1 MPTQHTKSQDELA
14 TANPLVSKH
23 PDNKLEQ
30 FNEEEEEEIETA
42 AVVVPPDSGWAW
54 VVMVASFLCCTVIDG
69 IVFCSA
75 SIQKPLMDEFHV
87 TKFYAT
93 FVSSLLSGC
102 YLMAGPFVSA
112 LANRFGFR
120 PVTITGAIFAAACF
134 GLSYFATSV
143 EFLFLIYGILGGIGF
158 CMVYIPA
165 VVIIGFYFEKWR
177 ALATGVAL
185 CGSGVGTFVFAPL
198 TNILLEKTGWR
209 MTLAIQGLMILS
221 CAIFGLA
228 FRPIQPI
235 TLGVTEDGT
244 VVDEE
249 KKLNGHGNTVAP
261 TPQLHQAAFTKPLP
275 EGRFAYSMP
284 NSAHN
289 TYMGAS
295 QRHHYPTAAEIFK
308 GMNLERRPSGQAS
321 KGTEL
326 KQLRKSQPTT
336 PNGDPQQLTFNL
348 HKELTT
354 VGENEEEAE
363 NDNLLETEA
372 KPVTIQARRHTVS
385 GRRPQDLAK
394 RAQGVAAAHDSAHH
408 GQSSR
413 PMYRDDIFFT
423 GSLTR
428 IPQYQSQTSLAY
440 HMSVTR
446 LPTKQDMLEDR
457 QKGCRICPEAVR
469 RTLSTM
475 LDTSLLKSPAFM
487 CLAFSGFLT
496 MMGFF
501 VPFSFLQDRA
511 VQAGMS
517 AESAVS
523 IISGIGMINTFA
535 RIVCG
540 SMSSF
545 PSVKPLWLNN
555 VALTAGGLAT
565 IFSGVVIN
573 SATQWGFAVLFGIC
587 IACFSALR
595 SLIAVEL
602 IGLEKLTNAFGFLM
616 LFQGLAATIGSPIAG
631 KCLSIALELGLG
643 LLTICLYAIAGAL
656 YAATNSYNVAFYFAG
671 GLILLSA
678 FLCYPLTCISN
689 WEQRRNAKNEALP
702 TA

>member
-1 MPTQHTKSQDELA
+1 MATQHTKSQDELA
-14 TANPLVSKH
+14 SNNLVVSKQ
-23 PDNKLEQ
+23 PDNIK
-30 FNEEEEEEIETA
+30 EEDEDGEIEEA

-75 SIQKPLMDEFHV
+75 LIQEQLMAEFGV
-87 TKFYAT
+87 SKAYVSL
-93 FVSSLLSGC
+93 VSSLLSGC

-112 LANRFGFR
+112 LANRYGFR
-120 PVTITGAIFAAACF
+120 PVTITGAIFAAICF
-134 GLSYFATSV
+134 GLSYYATSV
-143 EFLFLIYGILGGIGF
+143 EYLFVIYGILGGIGF

-177 ALATGVAL
+177 ALATGVAM

-198 TNILLEKTGWR
+198 TRELLKHGWR
-209 MTLAIQGLMILS
+209 TTLAIQGVIVLS
-221 CAIFGLA
+221 CAIFGLT

-235 TLGVTEDGT
+235 TLSVTNEEQG
-244 VVDEE
+244 DEQE
-249 KKLNGHGNTVAP
+249 KSKLNGHGNTVAP

-295 QRHHYPTAAEIFK
+295 QRNHYPTAQEIFK
-308 GMNLERRPSGQAS
+308 GMNLERRPSGTAQGS

-385 GRRPQDLAK
+385 GRRPQDIGK
-394 RAQGVAAAHDSAHH
+394 RSAAAAHEAHH
-408 GQSSR
+408 GAQAHSSSR
-413 PMYRDDIFFT
+413 PMYRDDIFFS

-501 VPFSFLQDRA
+501 VPFSFLVSRA
-511 VQAGMS
+511 TEHQEMTEGQALG
-517 AESAVS
+517 VL
-523 IISGIGMINTFA
+523 SGIGVVNTIA

-540 SMSSF
+540 SLSSF

-555 VALTAGGLAT
+555 FALTAGGIAT
-565 IFSGVVIN
+565 IFSGVVI
-573 SATQWGFAVLFGIC
+573 SGATQWTFAVFFGIC

-602 IGLEKLTNAFGFLM
+602 IGLEKLTNAYGFLM
-616 LFQGLAATIGSPIAG
+616 LFQGLAATVGSPIAG
-631 KCLSIALELGLG
+631 V
-643 LLTICLYAIAGAL
+643 LYDSTG
-656 YAATNSYNVAFYFAG
+656 SYNAAFYFAG

-678 FLCYPLTCISN
+678 FLCYPLPWISK
-689 WEQRRNAKNEALP
+689 WEQRRNEKLTPLP
-702 TA
+702 AA

>member
-1 MPTQHTKSQDELA
+1 MPTQHTRSQDELA
-14 TANPLVSKH
+14 VANALVSKH
-23 PDNKLEQ
+23 PDNKPEIDKDDEEL
-30 FNEEEEEEIETA
+30 EEEDIETA

-69 IVFCSA
+69 IVFCSGL
-75 SIQKPLMDEFHV
+75 IQDELVKEFKV
-87 TKFYAT
+87 TKFYVT
-93 FVSSLLSGC
+93 FVTSLLSGC

-120 PVTITGAIFAAACF
+120 AVTIAGAIFAAGCF

-143 EFLFLIYGILGGIGF
+143 EFLFVIYGVLGGIGF

-185 CGSGVGTFVFAPL
+185 CGSGVGTFVFAPV
-198 TNILLEKTGWR
+198 TNMLLENTGWR

-221 CAIFGLA
+221 CAFFGLA

-235 TLGVTEDGT
+235 TLGVTDDGS
-244 VVDEE
+244 DE
-249 KKLNGHGNTVAP
+249 KVKLNGHGNTVAP

-295 QRHHYPTAAEIFK
+295 QRNHYPTAAEIFK

-363 NDNLLETEA
+363 NDNLLETEV
-372 KPVTIQARRHTVS
+372 KPISIQARRHTVS

-394 RAQGVAAAHDSAHH
+394 RAAAAAQDGSHH
-408 GQSSR
+408 PSHSSTR
-413 PMYRDDIFFT
+413 PMYRDDAFFT

-487 CLAFSGFLT
+487 CLAVSGFLT

-501 VPFSFLQDRA
+501 VPFSFLTNRA
-511 VQAGMS
+511 MAAGMS
-517 AESAVS
+517 KESS
-523 IISGIGMINTFA
+523 LSLISGIGMINTFA

-540 SMSSF
+540 SLSSF

-573 SATQWGFAVLFGIC
+573 STTQWTFVVLFGIC

-616 LFQGLAATIGSPIAG
+616 LFQGLAATIGTP
-631 KCLSIALELGLG
+631 
-643 LLTICLYAIAGAL
+643 IAGAL
-656 YAATNSYNVAFYFAG
+656 YSMTDSYNVAFYFAG

-678 FLCYPLTCISN
+678 FLCYPLTYVSN
-689 WEQRRNAKNEALP
+689 WESRRNAKNGELS

>member
-1 MPTQHTKSQDELA
+1 MPTQHTRSQDELA
-14 TANPLVSKH
+14 AANALVSKH
-23 PDNKLEQ
+23 PANKPEADAG
-30 FNEEEEEEIETA
+30 EEEEEEDIDTA

-75 SIQKPLMDEFHV
+75 IIQNDLINEFHV
-87 TKFYAT
+87 SKFYVT

-120 PVTITGAIFAAACF
+120 PVTIAGAIFASICF
-134 GLSYFATSV
+134 GLSYYATSV
-143 EFLFLIYGILGGIGF
+143 EFLFIVYGVLGGIGF

-165 VVIIGFYFEKWR
+165 VVIIGFYFEKYR

-198 TNILLEKTGWR
+198 TEVLLQKTGWR

-221 CAIFGLA
+221 CAVFGLA

-235 TLGVTEDGT
+235 TLGVTKDGT
-244 VVDEE
+244 VIDDEE
-249 KKLNGHGNTVAP
+249 KTKLNGHGNTVAP

-372 KPVTIQARRHTVS
+372 KPASIQARRHTVS

-394 RAQGVAAAHDSAHH
+394 RGAGGAHEQAHH
-408 GQSSR
+408 PGQSQSSSR

-501 VPFSFLQDRA
+501 VPFSFLTDRA
-511 VQAGMS
+511 VAGGMDKD
-517 AESAVS
+517 SAVS
-523 IISGIGMINTFA
+523 IISGIGMINTIA

-573 SATQWGFAVLFGIC
+573 ATTQWSFAVLFGIC

-602 IGLEKLTNAFGFLM
+602 IGLDKLTNAFGFLM

-631 KCLSIALELGLG
+631 KSTGNESESKWIAHLTSTLSLQAPCMRPPIAIMWPFTLPAASS
-643 LLTICLYAIAGAL
+643 CCPPSCAI
-656 YAATNSYNVAFYFAG
+656 
-671 GLILLSA
+671 
-678 FLCYPLTCISN
+678 
-689 WEQRRNAKNEALP
+689 R
-702 TA
+702 

>member
-1 MPTQHTKSQDELA
+1 MPTQQTKSQDELA
-14 TANPLVSKH
+14 AGNALIIKYP
-23 PDNKLEQ
+23 EQ
-30 FNEEEEEEIETA
+30 KPELKEADEEEEEDEIIDTA

-69 IVFCSA
+69 IVFCSPM
-75 SIQKPLMDEFHV
+75 IQKQLMLEFKV
-87 TKFYAT
+87 EKTYVAL
-93 FVSSLLSGC
+93 VSSLLSGC

-120 PVTITGAIFAAACF
+120 PVTIFGAIFSAICF

-143 EFLFLIYGILGGIGF
+143 EYLLIIYGIFGGIGF

-177 ALATGVAL
+177 ALATGIAL
-185 CGSGVGTFVFAPL
+185 CGSGVGTFVFYPVTNMLL
-198 TNILLEKTGWR
+198 TALGWR
-209 MTLAIQGLMILS
+209 WTLAIQGLIILC

-235 TLGVTEDGT
+235 TLGVTEDGN

-249 KKLNGHGNTVAP
+249 KIKLNGHGNTVAP

-295 QRHHYPTAAEIFK
+295 QRNHYPTAAEIFK

-363 NDNLLETEA
+363 NDNLLETEP
-372 KPVTIQARRHTVS
+372 KPITIQARRHTVS

-394 RAQGVAAAHDSAHH
+394 RGHGHGAAHADGAHH
-408 GQSSR
+408 GHGHSQASSSR

-457 QKGCRICPEAVR
+457 QKGCRICPEAVT

-487 CLAFSGFLT
+487 CLSVSGFLT

-501 VPFSFLQDRA
+501 VPFVFLQDRA
-511 VQAGMS
+511 VKAGMEE
-517 AESAVS
+517 ESIVAVL
-523 IISGIGMINTFA
+523 SGIGVVNTIA

-540 SMSSF
+540 SLSSF
-545 PSVKPLWLNN
+545 PALKPLWLNN
-555 VALTAGGLAT
+555 VALTVGGLAT
-565 IFSGVVIN
+565 IFSGVVID
-573 SATQWGFAVLFGIC
+573 ATTQWAFAVLFGIC
-587 IACFSALR
+587 IASFSALR

-616 LFQGLAATIGSPIAG
+616 LFQGVAATIGSPIAG
-631 KCLSIALELGLG
+631 KCD
-643 LLTICLYAIAGAL
+643 
-656 YAATNSYNVAFYFAG
+656 
-671 GLILLSA
+671 
-678 FLCYPLTCISN
+678 
-689 WEQRRNAKNEALP
+689 WAKVK
-702 TA
+702 

>member
-1 MPTQHTKSQDELA
+1 MATQQTKSQDELA
-14 TANPLVSKH
+14 SKGLVSKQ
-23 PDNKLEQ
+23 PENIKEE
-30 FNEEEEEEIETA
+30 NESEEEIEEA

-54 VVMVASFLCCTVIDG
+54 VVMIASFLCCTVIDG
-69 IVFCSA
+69 IVFCSGL
-75 SIQKPLMDEFHV
+75 IQEDLMKEFGV
-87 TKFYAT
+87 SKAYVA

-112 LANRFGFR
+112 MANRFGFR
-120 PVTITGAIFAAACF
+120 PVTITGAIFAAICF
-134 GLSYFATSV
+134 GLSCLATSV
-143 EFLFLIYGILGGIGF
+143 EYLFLIYGVLGGIGF

-177 ALATGVAL
+177 ALATGVAM

-198 TNILLEKTGWR
+198 TKILLKSGWR
-209 MTLAIQGLMILS
+209 YTLGIQGIIVLS
-221 CAIFGLA
+221 CALFGLA

-235 TLGVTEDGT
+235 TLSVTNEEG
-244 VVDEE
+244 DEQE
-249 KKLNGHGNTVAP
+249 KKKLNGHGNTVAP

-295 QRHHYPTAAEIFK
+295 QRNHYPTAQEIFK
-308 GMNLERRPSGQAS
+308 GMNLERRPSGTAQGS

-385 GRRPQDLAK
+385 GRRPQDIGK
-394 RAQGVAAAHDSAHH
+394 RSAAAAHEAHH
-408 GQSSR
+408 GQSHSSSR
-413 PMYRDDIFFT
+413 PMYRDDIFFS

-475 LDTSLLKSPAFM
+475 LDTTLLKSPAFM

-501 VPFSFLQDRA
+501 VPFTFLVDRA
-511 VQAGMS
+511 KAAGMDEQ
-517 AESAVS
+517 AAYGVL
-523 IISGIGMINTFA
+523 SGIGVVNTFA

-540 SMSSF
+540 SISSF
-545 PSVKPLWLNN
+545 PAVKPLWLNN
-555 VALTAGGLAT
+555 IALTAGGIAT
-565 IFSGVVIN
+565 LCSGIVIDT
-573 SATQWGFAVLFGIC
+573 ATQWTFALFFGIC

-602 IGLEKLTNAFGFLM
+602 IGLEKLTNAYGFLM
-616 LFQGLAATIGSPIAG
+616 LFQGLAATFGSPIAG
-631 KCLSIALELGLG
+631 GLYEM
-643 LLTICLYAIAGAL
+643 TRSHNA
-656 YAATNSYNVAFYFAG
+656 AFYFAG
-671 GLILLSA
+671 ALILLSA
-678 FLCYPLTCISN
+678 FLCYPLTWVSR
-689 WEQRRNAKNEALP
+689 WEQRRNEKLTPLP
-702 TA
+702 AA

>member
-1 MPTQHTKSQDELA
+1 MPTPHTRSQDELSTVNA
-14 TANPLVSKH
+14 LVSKN
-23 PDNKLEQ
+23 PDTDKD
-30 FNEEEEEEIETA
+30 NEEEEEEIDTA

-75 SIQKPLMDEFHV
+75 IIQEELMKEFHV
-87 TKFYAT
+87 SKFYVT

-120 PVTITGAIFAAACF
+120 PVTIAGAIFGAICF

-143 EFLFLIYGILGGIGF
+143 EFLFVVYGILGGIGF

-198 TNILLEKTGWR
+198 TDLLLEKTGWR
-209 MTLAIQGLMILS
+209 MTLAIQGVMILS

-249 KKLNGHGNTVAP
+249 KTKLNGHGSTVAP

-308 GMNLERRPSGQAS
+308 GMNLERRPSGQGS

-372 KPVTIQARRHTVS
+372 KPVSIQARRHTVS

-394 RAQGVAAAHDSAHH
+394 RAAGGHHDQNGHHH
-408 GQSSR
+408 GQSQSSSR

-501 VPFSFLQDRA
+501 VPFSFLTDRA
-511 VQAGMS
+511 VDAGM
-517 AESAVS
+517 AKESAVS
-523 IISGIGMINTFA
+523 VISGIGMINTFA

-573 SATQWGFAVLFGIC
+573 ATTQWAFAVLFGIC

-631 KCLSIALELGLG
+631 
-643 LLTICLYAIAGAL
+643 AL
-656 YAATNSYNVAFYFAG
+656 YAATESYNVAFYFAG

-678 FLCYPLTCISN
+678 FLCYPLSWISS
-689 WEQRRNAKNEALP
+689 WEQKRNAKNESLSPA
-702 TA
+702 A

>member
-1 MPTQHTKSQDELA
+1 MATQHTKSQDELA
-14 TANPLVSKH
+14 SNNLVVSKQ
-23 PDNKLEQ
+23 PDNIKEE
-30 FNEEEEEEIETA
+30 NENDEEEIEEA

-69 IVFCSA
+69 IVFCSGL
-75 SIQKPLMDEFHV
+75 IQEQLMAEFGV
-87 TKFYAT
+87 SKAYVSL
-93 FVSSLLSGC
+93 VSSLLSGC

-112 LANRFGFR
+112 LANRYGFR
-120 PVTITGAIFAAACF
+120 PVTITGAIFAAICF
-134 GLSYFATSV
+134 GLSYYATSV
-143 EFLFLIYGILGGIGF
+143 EYLFVIYGILGGIGF

-177 ALATGVAL
+177 ALATGVAM

-198 TNILLEKTGWR
+198 TRQLLQYGWR
-209 MTLAIQGLMILS
+209 TTLATQGVIVLS
-221 CAIFGLA
+221 CAIFGLT

-235 TLGVTEDGT
+235 TLSVTNEEQG
-244 VVDEE
+244 DEQE
-249 KKLNGHGNTVAP
+249 KSKLNGHGNTVAP

-295 QRHHYPTAAEIFK
+295 QRNHYPTAQEIFK
-308 GMNLERRPSGQAS
+308 GMNLERRPSGTAQGS

-348 HKELTT
+348 NKELTT

-385 GRRPQDLAK
+385 GRRPQDIGK
-394 RAQGVAAAHDSAHH
+394 RSAAAAHEAHH
-408 GQSSR
+408 GQAHSSSR
-413 PMYRDDIFFT
+413 PMYRDDIFFS

-475 LDTSLLKSPAFM
+475 LDTSLLKSPSFM

-501 VPFSFLQDRA
+501 VPFSFLVDRA
-511 VQAGMS
+511 KEHGEMTEGAALGVL
-517 AESAVS
+517 
-523 IISGIGMINTFA
+523 SGIGVVNTIA

-540 SMSSF
+540 SLSSF

-555 VALTAGGLAT
+555 FALTAGGIAT
-565 IFSGVVIN
+565 IFSGVVI
-573 SATQWGFAVLFGIC
+573 SAATQWTFAIFFGIC

-602 IGLEKLTNAFGFLM
+602 IGLEKLTNAYGFLM
-616 LFQGLAATIGSPIAG
+616 LFQGLAATVGSPIAG
-631 KCLSIALELGLG
+631 V
-643 LLTICLYAIAGAL
+643 LYDMTG
-656 YAATNSYNVAFYFAG
+656 SYNAAFYFAG
-671 GLILLSA
+671 SLILLSA
-678 FLCYPLTCISN
+678 FLCYPLTWVSK
-689 WEQRRNAKNEALP
+689 WEQQRNEKLTPLP
-702 TA
+702 AA

>member
-1 MPTQHTKSQDELA
+1 MPTPHTRSQDELSTVNA
-14 TANPLVSKH
+14 LVSKN
-23 PDNKLEQ
+23 PDTDKN
-30 FNEEEEEEIETA
+30 NEEEEEEIDTA

-75 SIQKPLMDEFHV
+75 IIQEELMKEFHV
-87 TKFYAT
+87 SKFYVT

-120 PVTITGAIFAAACF
+120 PVTIAGAIFGAICF

-143 EFLFLIYGILGGIGF
+143 EFLFVVYGILGGIGF

-198 TNILLEKTGWR
+198 TDLLLEKTGWR
-209 MTLAIQGLMILS
+209 MTLAIQGVMILS

-249 KKLNGHGNTVAP
+249 KTKLNGHGSTVAP

-308 GMNLERRPSGQAS
+308 GMNLERRPSGQGS

-372 KPVTIQARRHTVS
+372 KPVSIQARRHTVS

-394 RAQGVAAAHDSAHH
+394 RAAGGHHDQNGHHH
-408 GQSSR
+408 GQSQSSSR

-501 VPFSFLQDRA
+501 VPFSFLTDRA
-511 VQAGMS
+511 VDAGM
-517 AESAVS
+517 AKESAVS
-523 IISGIGMINTFA
+523 VISGIGMINTFA

-573 SATQWGFAVLFGIC
+573 ATTQWAFAVLFGIC

-631 KCLSIALELGLG
+631 KRGGVCMELD
-643 LLTICLYAIAGAL
+643 
-656 YAATNSYNVAFYFAG
+656 
-671 GLILLSA
+671 LI
-678 FLCYPLTCISN
+678 
-689 WEQRRNAKNEALP
+689 
-702 TA
+702 

>member
-1 MPTQHTKSQDELA
+1 MATQQTKSQDELA
-14 TANPLVSKH
+14 SKGLVSKQ
-23 PDNKLEQ
+23 PENIKEE
-30 FNEEEEEEIETA
+30 NESEEEIEEA

-54 VVMVASFLCCTVIDG
+54 VVMIASFLCCTVIDG
-69 IVFCSA
+69 IVFCSGL
-75 SIQKPLMDEFHV
+75 IQEDLIKEFGV
-87 TKFYAT
+87 SKAYVA

-112 LANRFGFR
+112 MANRFGFR
-120 PVTITGAIFAAACF
+120 PVTITGAIFAAICF
-134 GLSYFATSV
+134 GLSCLATSV
-143 EFLFLIYGILGGIGF
+143 EYLFLIYGVLGGIGF

-177 ALATGVAL
+177 ALATGVAM

-198 TNILLEKTGWR
+198 TKVLLKSGWR
-209 MTLAIQGLMILS
+209 YTLGIQGIIVLS
-221 CAIFGLA
+221 CALFGLA

-235 TLGVTEDGT
+235 TLSVTNEEG
-244 VVDEE
+244 DEQE
-249 KKLNGHGNTVAP
+249 KKKLNGHGNTVAP

-295 QRHHYPTAAEIFK
+295 QRNHYPTAQEIFK
-308 GMNLERRPSGQAS
+308 GMNLERRPSGTAQGS

-385 GRRPQDLAK
+385 GRRPQDIGK
-394 RAQGVAAAHDSAHH
+394 RSAAAAHEAHH
-408 GQSSR
+408 GQSHSSSR
-413 PMYRDDIFFT
+413 PMYRDDIFFS

-475 LDTSLLKSPAFM
+475 LDTTLLKSPAFM

-501 VPFSFLQDRA
+501 VPFTFLVDRA
-511 VQAGMS
+511 KAAGMDEQ
-517 AESAVS
+517 AAYGVL
-523 IISGIGMINTFA
+523 SGIGVVNTFA

-540 SMSSF
+540 SLSSF
-545 PSVKPLWLNN
+545 PAVKPLWLNN
-555 VALTAGGLAT
+555 VALTAGGIAT
-565 IFSGVVIN
+565 LCSGIVIDT
-573 SATQWGFAVLFGIC
+573 ATQWTFALFFGIC

-602 IGLEKLTNAFGFLM
+602 IGLEKLTNAYGFLM
-616 LFQGLAATIGSPIAG
+616 LFQGLAATFGSPIAG
-631 KCLSIALELGLG
+631 GLYEM
-643 LLTICLYAIAGAL
+643 TRSHNA
-656 YAATNSYNVAFYFAG
+656 AFYFAG
-671 GLILLSA
+671 ALILLSA
-678 FLCYPLTCISN
+678 FLCYPLTWVSR
-689 WEQRRNAKNEALP
+689 WEQRRNEKLTPLP
-702 TA
+702 AA

>member
-1 MPTQHTKSQDELA
+1 MATQQTRSNDELTFNA
-14 TANPLVSKH
+14 LVSKNPNH
-23 PDNKLEQ
+23 TKEV
-30 FNEEEEEEIETA
+30 EEEEDEEEIDDATA

-69 IVFCSA
+69 IVFCSPL
-75 SIQKPLMDEFHV
+75 IQNQLQKEYGV
-87 TKFYAT
+87 SKGYVA
-93 FVSSLLSGC
+93 FVSSLLSGF

-120 PVTITGAIFAAACF
+120 PVTISGAIFAAACF

-143 EFLFLIYGILGGIGF
+143 EYLFLIYGVLGGIGF

-185 CGSGVGTFVFAPL
+185 CGSGVGNFIFMPL
-198 TNILLEKTGWR
+198 TTILLDSFGWR
-209 MTLAIQGLMILS
+209 TTLALQGLIILL
-221 CAIFGLA
+221 CGIFGLA

-235 TLGVTEDGT
+235 TLAPTVDGAGTE
-244 VVDEE
+244 EE
-249 KKLNGHGNTVAP
+249 KAKLNGHGNTVAP
-261 TPQLHQAAFTKPLP
+261 KPQLHQAAFTKPLP

-295 QRHHYPTAAEIFK
+295 QRNHYPTAAEIFK
-308 GMNLERRPSGQAS
+308 GMNLERRPSGHGAAS

-354 VGENEEEAE
+354 VGENNEDEE
-363 NDNLLETEA
+363 NDNLLELESKA
-372 KPVTIQARRHTVS
+372 VTIQARRHTVS
-385 GRRPQDLAK
+385 GRRPIINVAGK
-394 RAQGVAAAHDSAHH
+394 RGAAPANDSHH
-408 GQSSR
+408 GQTSKSR

-457 QKGCRICPEAVR
+457 QRGCRICPEAVR

-475 LDTSLLKSPAFM
+475 LDTSLLKSPSFM

-501 VPFSFLQDRA
+501 VPFAFLEDRA
-511 VQAGMS
+511 VQAGMDKPAALS
-517 AESAVS
+517 VL
-523 IISGIGMINTFA
+523 SGIGLVNTIA

-555 VALTAGGLAT
+555 VALTLGGLAT

-573 SATQWGFAVLFGIC
+573 STTQWTFAVLFGIC

-595 SLIAVEL
+595 SLIAVEM

-616 LFQGLAATIGSPIAG
+616 LFQGIAATFGSPIAG
-631 KCLSIALELGLG
+631 ILFTMTE
-643 LLTICLYAIAGAL
+643 
-656 YAATNSYNVAFYFAG
+656 SYNISFYFAG

-678 FLCYPLTCISN
+678 FLCYPLTCVSR
-689 WEQRRNAKNEALP
+689 WEQRRNEKNAPQALP
-702 TA
+702 AA

>member
-1 MPTQHTKSQDELA
+1 MPTQQTKSQDELA
-14 TANPLVSKH
+14 PVSALISKH
-23 PDNKLEQ
+23 PDKGAEAEAQ
-30 FNEEEEEEIETA
+30 APEDEEEVEIDTA

-69 IVFCSA
+69 IVFCSSA
-75 SIQKPLMDEFHV
+75 ILADVKKDLGSTDTTV
-87 TKFYAT
+87 A

-120 PVTITGAIFAAACF
+120 PVTMVGGVFAATCF
-134 GLSYFATSV
+134 GIASYTKNIV
-143 EFLFLIYGILGGIGF
+143 VLMIVYGVLGGIGF

-198 TNILLEKTGWR
+198 TKILMEQGWR
-209 MTLAIQGLMILS
+209 YTVAVQGCIVLTT
-221 CAIFGLA
+221 AIFGLA

-235 TLGVTEDGT
+235 TLGVTEDGA

-249 KKLNGHGNTVAP
+249 KTKLNGHGNTVAP

-372 KPVTIQARRHTVS
+372 KPISIQARRHTVS

-394 RAQGVAAAHDSAHH
+394 RGAGVGHDAAASHHH
-408 GQSSR
+408 GQSQSASR

-475 LDTSLLKSPAFM
+475 LDTSLLKSPSFM

-501 VPFSFLQDRA
+501 VPFAFLQPRA
-511 VQAGMS
+511 VAAGIT
-517 AESAVS
+517 ATSAVGM
-523 IISGIGMINTFA
+523 ISGIGVVNTIS

-540 SMSSF
+540 SLSSM
-545 PSVKPLWLNN
+545 PSLKPLWLNN
-555 VALTAGGLAT
+555 VAITAGGLAT
-565 IFSGVVIN
+565 IFSGIVIN
-573 SATQWGFAVLFGIC
+573 EVSQWTFVVLFGIC

-616 LFQGLAATIGSPIAG
+616 LFQGVAATIGSPIAG
-631 KCLSIALELGLG
+631 ALHS
-643 LLTICLYAIAGAL
+643 
-656 YAATNSYNVAFYFAG
+656 ATGSYNAAFYFSG
-671 GLILLSA
+671 GLILLSG
-678 FLCYPLTCISN
+678 FLCYPLTYIAN
-689 WEQRRNAKNEALP
+689 WEKRRDAQNAPLP
-702 TA
+702 AA

>member
-1 MPTQHTKSQDELA
+1 MIKYSEQKPEQ
-14 TANPLVSKH
+14 
-23 PDNKLEQ
+23 KLELKEED
-30 FNEEEEEEIETA
+30 EEEEEEEAIDTA

-69 IVFCSA
+69 IVFCSPM
-75 SIQKPLMDEFHV
+75 IQEELMKQFNV
-87 TKFYAT
+87 GKTYVA

-120 PVTITGAIFAAACF
+120 PVTCFGAVFAAICF
-134 GLSYFATSV
+134 GIASFAESV
-143 EFLFLIYGILGGIGF
+143 EFLFIVYGVLGGIGF

-177 ALATGVAL
+177 ALATGLAL
-185 CGSGVGTFVFAPL
+185 CGSGVGTFVFSPV
-198 TNILLEKTGWR
+198 TNLLLETTGWR
-209 MTLAIQGLMILS
+209 KTLAIQGCFILC

-235 TLGVTEDGT
+235 TLGVTEDGN

-249 KKLNGHGNTVAP
+249 KKKLNGHGNTVAP

-295 QRHHYPTAAEIFK
+295 QRNHYPTAAEIFK

-363 NDNLLETEA
+363 NDNLLETEP
-372 KPVTIQARRHTVS
+372 KPITIQARRHTVS

-394 RAQGVAAAHDSAHH
+394 RGHGHGTAHGDGAHH
-408 GQSSR
+408 GHGHSQSSSSR

-475 LDTSLLKSPAFM
+475 LDTSLLKSPSFM
-487 CLAFSGFLT
+487 CLSFSGFLT

-501 VPFSFLQDRA
+501 VPFAFLTDRA
-511 VQAGMS
+511 TEAGMQKS
-517 AESAVS
+517 AAVS
-523 IISGIGMINTFA
+523 VLSGIGVVNTIA

-540 SMSSF
+540 SLSSF
-545 PSVKPLWLNN
+545 PALKPLWINN
-555 VALTAGGLAT
+555 VALTVGGVAT
-565 IFSGVVIN
+565 ILSGVVIN
-573 SATQWGFAVLFGIC
+573 ASTQWTFAVLFGIC
-587 IACFSALR
+587 IASFSALR
-595 SLIAVEL
+595 SLIAVDL

-631 KCLSIALELGLG
+631 ETQYSLQ
-643 LLTICLYAIAGAL
+643 ICLYEHL
-656 YAATNSYNVAFYFAG
+656 
-671 GLILLSA
+671 
-678 FLCYPLTCISN
+678 
-689 WEQRRNAKNEALP
+689 
-702 TA
+702 

>member
-1 MPTQHTKSQDELA
+1 MPTPHTRSQDELSTVNA
-14 TANPLVSKH
+14 LVSKN
-23 PDNKLEQ
+23 PDTDKN
-30 FNEEEEEEIETA
+30 NEEEEEEIDTA

-75 SIQKPLMDEFHV
+75 IIQEELMKEFHV
-87 TKFYAT
+87 SKFYVT

-120 PVTITGAIFAAACF
+120 PVTIAGAIFGAICF

-143 EFLFLIYGILGGIGF
+143 EFLFVVYGILGGIGF

-198 TNILLEKTGWR
+198 TDLLLEKTGWR
-209 MTLAIQGLMILS
+209 MTLAIQGVMILS

-249 KKLNGHGNTVAP
+249 KTKLNGHGSTVAP

-308 GMNLERRPSGQAS
+308 GMNLERRPSGQGS

-372 KPVTIQARRHTVS
+372 KPVSIQARRHTVS

-394 RAQGVAAAHDSAHH
+394 RAAGGHHDQNGHHH
-408 GQSSR
+408 GQSQSSSR

-501 VPFSFLQDRA
+501 VPFSFLTDRA
-511 VQAGMS
+511 VDAGM
-517 AESAVS
+517 AKESAVS
-523 IISGIGMINTFA
+523 VISGIGMINTFA

-573 SATQWGFAVLFGIC
+573 ATTQWAFAVLFGIC

-631 KCLSIALELGLG
+631 
-643 LLTICLYAIAGAL
+643 AL
-656 YAATNSYNVAFYFAG
+656 YAATESYNVAFYFAG

-678 FLCYPLTCISN
+678 FLCYPLSWISS
-689 WEQRRNAKNEALP
+689 WEQKRNAKNESLSPA
-702 TA
+702 A

>member
-1 MPTQHTKSQDELA
+1 MPTQQTKSQDELA
-14 TANPLVSKH
+14 SANALVSKH
-23 PDNKLEQ
+23 PDNNKLDKFKEED
-30 FNEEEEEEIETA
+30 EEEEEEIDTA

-75 SIQKPLMDEFHV
+75 SIQEHLMKEFGV
-87 TKFYAT
+87 SKFYVT

-120 PVTITGAIFAAACF
+120 PVTITGAIFSAICF
-134 GLSYFATSV
+134 GLSYYATSV
-143 EFLFLIYGILGGIGF
+143 EYLFIIYGVLGGIGF

-185 CGSGVGTFVFAPL
+185 CGSGVGVFVFAPL
-198 TNILLEKTGWR
+198 TNFLLKETNWR
-209 MTLAIQGLMILS
+209 MTLAIQGLMVLS

-249 KKLNGHGNTVAP
+249 KTKLNGHGNTVAP

-394 RAQGVAAAHDSAHH
+394 RPHGTGHDAAHHH
-408 GQSSR
+408 GQSQSSR

-475 LDTSLLKSPAFM
+475 LDTTLLKSPSFM
-487 CLAFSGFLT
+487 CLAVSGFLT

-501 VPFSFLQDRA
+501 VPFSFLPDRA
-511 VQAGMS
+511 IENGMS
-517 AESAVS
+517 ASSAVS
-523 IISGIGMINTFA
+523 LISGIGAINTIA

-540 SMSSF
+540 SLSSF

-565 IFSGVVIN
+565 IFSGVVVN
-573 SATQWGFAVLFGIC
+573 ATTQWAFAFFFGVC

-631 KCLSIALELGLG
+631 
-643 LLTICLYAIAGAL
+643 AL
-656 YAATNSYNVAFYFAG
+656 YDMTKSYNMAFYFAG
-671 GLILLSA
+671 GLILLSG
-678 FLCYPLTCISN
+678 FLCYPLTWISN
-689 WEQRRNAKNEALP
+689 WEQRRNAKNEPLP

>member
-1 MPTQHTKSQDELA
+1 MATQQTKSQDELA
-14 TANPLVSKH
+14 ASALVSKQ
-23 PDNKLEQ
+23 PDNIKEE
-30 FNEEEEEEIETA
+30 NEDGEEEIDEA

-69 IVFCSA
+69 IVFCS
-75 SIQKPLMDEFHV
+75 SLIQEQLMAEFNV
-87 TKFYAT
+87 SKGYVA

-112 LANRFGFR
+112 MANRFGFR
-120 PVTITGAIFAAACF
+120 AVTITGAVFAAICF

-143 EFLFLIYGILGGIGF
+143 EYLFLIYGVLGGIGF

-177 ALATGVAL
+177 ALATGVAM
-185 CGSGVGTFVFAPL
+185 CGSGVGTFVFAPV
-198 TNILLEKTGWR
+198 TNALLKIGWR
-209 MTLAIQGLMILS
+209 ETLAIQGVIVLS
-221 CAIFGLA
+221 CAVFGLA

-235 TLGVTEDGT
+235 TLSVTNEAGA
-244 VVDEE
+244 DEKE
-249 KKLNGHGNTVAP
+249 KSKLNGHGNTVAP

-295 QRHHYPTAAEIFK
+295 QRHHYPTAQEIFK
-308 GMNLERRPSGQAS
+308 GMNLERRPSGTAAQSS

-385 GRRPQDLAK
+385 GRRPQDIGK
-394 RAQGVAAAHDSAHH
+394 RSAAAAHDAHH
-408 GQSSR
+408 GQSQSSSR

-475 LDTSLLKSPAFM
+475 LDTELLKSPAFM

-501 VPFSFLQDRA
+501 VPFSFLVERA
-511 VQAGMS
+511 VAGGMDK
-517 AESAVS
+517 ESALGVLG
-523 IISGIGMINTFA
+523 GIGLVNTVA

-540 SMSSF
+540 SISSF

-555 VALTAGGLAT
+555 FALTAGGIAT

-573 SATQWGFAVLFGIC
+573 SASQWTFALFFGVC

-602 IGLEKLTNAFGFLM
+602 IGLEKLTNAYGFLM
-616 LFQGLAATIGSPIAG
+616 LFQGLAATVGTPIAG
-631 KCLSIALELGLG
+631 S
-643 LLTICLYAIAGAL
+643 LYE
-656 YAATNSYNVAFYFAG
+656 TTKSYDMAFYFAG

-678 FLCYPLTCISN
+678 FLCYPLTCVSR
-689 WEQRRNAKNEALP
+689 WEQRRNEKNTPLP
-702 TA
+702 AA

>member
-1 MPTQHTKSQDELA
+1 MPTQQLKSLDDVA
-14 TANPLVSKH
+14 TVTALVSKH
-23 PDNKLEQ
+23 PDNKPSKDEQ
-30 FNEEEEEEIETA
+30 EEEEEEELDSA

-69 IVFCSA
+69 IVFCSGMLQE
-75 SIQKPLMDEFHV
+75 SLMNEFHV
-87 TKFYAT
+87 SKFYIT

-120 PVTITGAIFAAACF
+120 PVTIAGAIFSAICF
-134 GLSYFATSV
+134 MLSYYAPSV
-143 EFLFLIYGILGGIGF
+143 EFLFVVYGVLGGIGF

-198 TNILLEKTGWR
+198 TDKLLESYGWR
-209 MTLAIQGLMILS
+209 MTLAVQGALVLA
-221 CAIFGLA
+221 CAVFGLA
-228 FRPIQPI
+228 FRPITPI

-244 VVDEE
+244 VDEE
-249 KKLNGHGNTVAP
+249 KLKLNGHGNTVAP

-326 KQLRKSQPTT
+326 KQLRKSQPST
-336 PNGDPQQLTFNL
+336 PNGDPQTLTFNL

-363 NDNLLETEA
+363 NDTLLETEA

-394 RAQGVAAAHDSAHH
+394 RGVAAGATDAAHAA
-408 GQSSR
+408 GQSHSSSR

-475 LDTSLLKSPAFM
+475 LDTTLLKSPAFM
-487 CLAFSGFLT
+487 CLAVSGFLT

-501 VPFSFLQDRA
+501 VPFSFLKDRA
-511 VQAGMS
+511 VAGGMTK
-517 AESAVS
+517 AAAVS
-523 IISGIGMINTFA
+523 VFSGIGIINTIA

-540 SMSSF
+540 SLSSF

-555 VALTAGGLAT
+555 VALTAGGIAT
-565 IFSGVVIN
+565 ICSGIAIN
-573 SATQWGFAVLFGIC
+573 DATQWAFAVFFGVC

-616 LFQGLAATIGSPIAG
+616 LFQGVAATIGSPIAG
-631 KCLSIALELGLG
+631 
-643 LLTICLYAIAGAL
+643 AL
-656 YAATNSYNVAFYFAG
+656 YTATESYNVAFYFAG
-671 GLILLSA
+671 GLILLSG
-678 FLCYPLTCISN
+678 FLCYPLTYISN
-689 WEQRRNAKNEALP
+689 WEKRRNEKNEALP
-702 TA
+702 AA

>member
-1 MPTQHTKSQDELA
+1 MATQQTKSQDELA
-14 TANPLVSKH
+14 SKGLVSKQ
-23 PDNKLEQ
+23 PDNIKEE
-30 FNEEEEEEIETA
+30 NENEEEIEEA

-69 IVFCSA
+69 IVFCA
-75 SIQKPLMDEFHV
+75 PLIGELLMDEFKV
-87 TKFYAT
+87 GKAYVS

-112 LANRFGFR
+112 IANRFGFR
-120 PVTITGAIFAAACF
+120 TVTITGAILGAICF
-134 GLSYFATSV
+134 VLTYFATSV
-143 EFLFLIYGILGGIGF
+143 EYLFIVYGVLGGIGF

-177 ALATGVAL
+177 ALATGVAM

-198 TNILLEKTGWR
+198 TKALLVYGWR
-209 MTLAIQGLMILS
+209 ETLVVQGLIVLS
-221 CAIFGLA
+221 CAVFGLA

-235 TLGVTEDGT
+235 TLSVTNEEG
-244 VVDEE
+244 DEQE
-249 KKLNGHGNTVAP
+249 KKKLNGHGNTVAP

-295 QRHHYPTAAEIFK
+295 QRNHYPTAQEIFK
-308 GMNLERRPSGQAS
+308 GMNLERRPSGTAQGS

-385 GRRPQDLAK
+385 GRRPQDIGK
-394 RAQGVAAAHDSAHH
+394 RSAAAAHEAHH
-408 GQSSR
+408 GQSHSSSR
-413 PMYRDDIFFT
+413 PMYRDDIFFS

-475 LDTSLLKSPAFM
+475 LDTTLLKSPAFM

-501 VPFSFLQDRA
+501 VPFAFLVERA
-511 VQAGMS
+511 VDAGMDKGDAYS
-517 AESAVS
+517 VL
-523 IISGIGMINTFA
+523 SGIGIVNTFA

-540 SMSSF
+540 SISSF
-545 PSVKPLWLNN
+545 PAVKPLWLNN
-555 VALTAGGLAT
+555 FALTAGGIAT

-573 SATQWGFAVLFGIC
+573 TATQWTFALFFGIC

-602 IGLEKLTNAFGFLM
+602 IGLEKLTNAYGFLM
-616 LFQGLAATIGSPIAG
+616 LFQGLAATFGTPIAG
-631 KCLSIALELGLG
+631 
-643 LLTICLYAIAGAL
+643 LLYQS
-656 YAATNSYNVAFYFAG
+656 TNSYNAAFYFSG

-678 FLCYPLTCISN
+678 FLCYPLTWVSR
-689 WEQRRNAKNEALP
+689 WEQRRNEKLTPLP
-702 TA
+702 AA

>member
-1 MPTQHTKSQDELA
+1 MPNMATQQQTKSHDDL
-14 TANPLVSKH
+14 TIANRLVDKNPDISKK
-23 PDNKLEQ
+23 DNKDDD
-30 FNEEEEEEIETA
+30 EEEIEEA
-42 AVVVPPDSGWAW
+42 EVVVPPDSGWAW

-69 IVFCSA
+69 IVFCS
-75 SIQKPLMDEFHV
+75 PLLQDQWIAEFKV
-87 TKFYAT
+87 SKAYVS

-120 PVTITGAIFAAACF
+120 PVTVAGAIFGSLCF
-134 GLSYFATSV
+134 GLSYYAPSV
-143 EFLFLIYGILGGIGF
+143 EYLFFIYGVLGGIGF

-185 CGSGVGTFVFAPL
+185 CGSGVGTYVFAPL
-198 TNILLEKTGWR
+198 TTYLLQYGWR
-209 MTLAIQGLMILS
+209 QTLVIQGAMVLL
-221 CAIFGLA
+221 CALFGMA

-235 TLGVTEDGT
+235 TLAVTDKNAT
-244 VVDEE
+244 AEE
-249 KKLNGHGNTVAP
+249 KRKLNGHGNTVAP
-261 TPQLHQAAFTKPLP
+261 TPQLTQQAFTKPLP
-275 EGRFAYSMP
+275 EGRLAYSMP

-308 GMNLERRPSGQAS
+308 GMNLERRPSGTASGS

-372 KPVTIQARRHTVS
+372 KPITLQARRHTVS
-385 GRRPQDLAK
+385 GRRDQEIGK
-394 RAQGVAAAHDSAHH
+394 RSAAAAHEAHH
-408 GQSSR
+408 GQATR
-413 PMYRDDIFFT
+413 PMYRDDAFFT

-428 IPQYQSQTSLAY
+428 IPQYQSQSSLAY

-475 LDTSLLKSPAFM
+475 LDTSLLKSPSFM

-501 VPFSFLQDRA
+501 VPFGFLVSRA
-511 VQAGMS
+511 TDSGMEAS
-517 AESAVS
+517 TAVD
-523 IISGIGMINTFA
+523 ILGGIGLVNTIA

-540 SMSSF
+540 SVSSF
-545 PSVKPLWLNN
+545 PSIKPLWLNN
-555 VALTAGGLAT
+555 IALTAGGFAT
-565 IFSGVVIN
+565 IFSGLVIN
-573 SATQWGFAVLFGIC
+573 PATQWTFAVFFGIC

-595 SLIAVEL
+595 SLIAVEM

-616 LFQGLAATIGSPIAG
+616 LFQGLAATFGTP
-631 KCLSIALELGLG
+631 
-643 LLTICLYAIAGAL
+643 IAGAL
-656 YAATNSYNVAFYFAG
+656 YGATGSYDAAFYFAG

-678 FLCYPLTCISN
+678 FLCYPLSYVSR
-689 WEQRRNAKNEALP
+689 WEQRRNEKITPLAA
-702 TA
+702 A

>member
-1 MPTQHTKSQDELA
+1 MPTPHTRSQDELSTVNA
-14 TANPLVSKH
+14 LVSKN
-23 PDNKLEQ
+23 PDTDKHH
-30 FNEEEEEEIETA
+30 EEEEEEIDTA

-75 SIQKPLMDEFHV
+75 IIQEELMKEFHV
-87 TKFYAT
+87 SKFYVT

-120 PVTITGAIFAAACF
+120 PVTIAGAIFGAICF

-143 EFLFLIYGILGGIGF
+143 EFLFVVYGILGGIGF

-198 TNILLEKTGWR
+198 TDLLLEKTGWR
-209 MTLAIQGLMILS
+209 MTLAIQGIMILS

-249 KKLNGHGNTVAP
+249 KTKLNGHGSTVAP

-295 QRHHYPTAAEIFK
+295 QRNHYPTAAEIFK
-308 GMNLERRPSGQAS
+308 GMNLERRPSGQGS

-372 KPVTIQARRHTVS
+372 KPVSIQARRHTVS

-394 RAQGVAAAHDSAHH
+394 RAAGGHHDQNGHHH
-408 GQSSR
+408 GQSQSSSR

-487 CLAFSGFLT
+487 CLAVSGFLT

-501 VPFSFLQDRA
+501 VPFSFLTDRA
-511 VQAGMS
+511 VDAGM
-517 AESAVS
+517 AKESAVS
-523 IISGIGMINTFA
+523 VISGIGMINTFA

-573 SATQWGFAVLFGIC
+573 ASTQWAFAVLFGIC

-631 KCLSIALELGLG
+631 
-643 LLTICLYAIAGAL
+643 AL
-656 YAATNSYNVAFYFAG
+656 YAATESYNVAFYFAG

-678 FLCYPLTCISN
+678 FLCYPLSWISS
-689 WEQRRNAKNEALP
+689 WEQKRNAKNESLSPA
-702 TA
+702 A

>member
-1 MPTQHTKSQDELA
+1 MATQQTKSQDELTSA
-14 TANPLVSKH
+14 RALVTKQ
-23 PDNKLEQ
+23 PDIAIKKAE
-30 FNEEEEEEIETA
+30 NEEQEDEEQIEEA

-69 IVFCSA
+69 IVFCSPL
-75 SIQKPLMDEFHV
+75 IQQQLMAEFHV
-87 TKFYAT
+87 SKAYVS

-120 PVTITGAIFAAACF
+120 AVTITGAIFAGICF

-143 EFLFLIYGILGGIGF
+143 EFLFIIYGVLGGIGF

-177 ALATGVAL
+177 ALATGVAM

-198 TNILLEKTGWR
+198 TKTMLETGWR
-209 MTLAIQGLMILS
+209 HTLAIQGIIVMS
-221 CAIFGLA
+221 CALFGLA

-235 TLGVTEDGT
+235 TLSATNEEAG
-244 VVDEE
+244 DEQE
-249 KKLNGHGNTVAP
+249 KSKLNGHGNTVAP

-295 QRHHYPTAAEIFK
+295 QRNHYPTAQEIFK
-308 GMNLERRPSGQAS
+308 GMNLERRPSGTAAGS

-326 KQLRKSQPTT
+326 KALRKSQPTT

-363 NDNLLETEA
+363 NDNLLETDA
-372 KPVTIQARRHTVS
+372 KSVTIQARRHTVS

-394 RAQGVAAAHDSAHH
+394 RAAAAAAGNDGHH
-408 GQSSR
+408 GQATSSSR
-413 PMYRDDIFFT
+413 PMYRDDIFFS

-446 LPTKQDMLEDR
+446 LPTKQDMLQDR

-469 RTLSTM
+469 RTLATM
-475 LDTSLLKSPAFM
+475 LDTSLLKSASFM
-487 CLAFSGFLT
+487 CLAVSGFLT

-501 VPFSFLQDRA
+501 VPFSFVQDRA
-511 VQAGMS
+511 VHAGMTQDQGTAILS
-517 AESAVS
+517 A
-523 IISGIGMINTFA
+523 IGLVNTFA

-540 SMSSF
+540 SISSF
-545 PSVKPLWLNN
+545 PAVKPLWLNN
-555 VALTAGGLAT
+555 FALTAGGVAT

-573 SATQWGFAVLFGIC
+573 TTSQWIFALFFGVC

-602 IGLEKLTNAFGFLM
+602 IGLEKLTNAYGFLM
-616 LFQGLAATIGSPIAG
+616 LFQGLAATFGTP
-631 KCLSIALELGLG
+631 
-643 LLTICLYAIAGAL
+643 IAGAL
-656 YAATNSYNVAFYFAG
+656 YEATQSYDMAFYFAG

-678 FLCYPLTCISN
+678 FLCYPLTYVAR
-689 WEQRRNAKNEALP
+689 WEQGRNEKITPLP
-702 TA
+702 AA

>member
-1 MPTQHTKSQDELA
+1 MPTQQTKSQDELA
-14 TANPLVSKH
+14 SANALVSKH

-30 FNEEEEEEIETA
+30 CNEEEEEEEEELDTA

-75 SIQKPLMDEFHV
+75 SIQKPLMDEFKV
-87 TKFYAT
+87 SKFYAT
-93 FVSSLLSGC
+93 WVSSLLSGC

-143 EFLFLIYGILGGIGF
+143 EFLFLVYGVLGGIGF

-198 TNILLEKTGWR
+198 TNILLEQWGWR
-209 MTLAIQGLMILS
+209 TTLAIQGLMILS
-221 CAIFGLA
+221 CAIFGIA

-235 TLGVTEDGT
+235 TLGVTADGT
-244 VVDEE
+244 VVDDE
-249 KKLNGHGNTVAP
+249 KSKLNGHGNTVAP

-394 RAQGVAAAHDSAHH
+394 RAHGVAHEAAHGHH
-408 GQSSR
+408 GQSQSSR

-517 AESAVS
+517 PESAVS

-565 IFSGVVIN
+565 IFSGVVITG
-573 SATQWGFAVLFGIC
+573 ATQWGFAVLFGIC

-631 KCLSIALELGLG
+631 
-643 LLTICLYAIAGAL
+643 AL

-689 WEQRRNAKNEALP
+689 WERRRDAKNEALP

>member
-1 MPTQHTKSQDELA
+1 MPTQLTKSQDELPA
-14 TANPLVSKH
+14 SNALVSKH
-23 PDNKLEQ
+23 PDNKLQQ
-30 FNEEEEEEIETA
+30 FNEAEEDVEEEEIETA

-75 SIQKPLMDEFHV
+75 SIQEPLMKEFQV
-87 TKFYAT
+87 SKFTASW
-93 FVSSLLSGC
+93 VSSLLSGC

-120 PVTITGAIFAAACF
+120 PVTITGAIFAAICF
-134 GLSYFATSV
+134 GLSYYATSV
-143 EFLFLIYGILGGIGF
+143 EFLFIVYGVMGGIGF

-198 TNILLEKTGWR
+198 TNMLLERTGWR
-209 MTLAIQGLMILS
+209 MTLAVQGLMILS
-221 CAIFGLA
+221 CAIFGMA

-235 TLGVTEDGT
+235 TLGVTGDGT

-249 KKLNGHGNTVAP
+249 KTKLNGHGNTVAP

-295 QRHHYPTAAEIFK
+295 QRNHYPTAAEIFK

-372 KPVTIQARRHTVS
+372 KPSIIQARRHTVS

-394 RAQGVAAAHDSAHH
+394 RPGGGATGDGAHNHQQSHS
-408 GQSSR
+408 SSR

-501 VPFSFLQDRA
+501 VPFAFLQDRA
-511 VQAGMS
+511 VEAGMS
-517 AESAVS
+517 KTSAVS

-540 SMSSF
+540 SLSSF

-573 SATQWGFAVLFGIC
+573 GTSQWTFAVLFGIC

-631 KCLSIALELGLG
+631 
-643 LLTICLYAIAGAL
+643 AL
-656 YAATNSYNVAFYFAG
+656 YTSTKSYNVAFYFAG

-678 FLCYPLTCISN
+678 FLCYPLSCISN
-689 WEQRRNAKNEALP
+689 REKQRNAQNEPLP
-702 TA
+702 AA

>member
-1 MPTQHTKSQDELA
+1 MATQQQQIRPLDEA
-14 TANPLVSKH
+14 AGNALVSKQ
-23 PDNKLEQ
+23 PDNIKEE
-30 FNEEEEEEIETA
+30 NEEEIDEA

-69 IVFCSA
+69 IVFCSPL
-75 SIQKPLMDEFHV
+75 IQDQLMKEFGV
-87 TKFYAT
+87 GKGYVAL
-93 FVSSLLSGC
+93 VSSLLSGC

-112 LANRFGFR
+112 MANRFGFR
-120 PVTITGAIFAAACF
+120 PVTIAGAVFAAICF

-143 EFLFLIYGILGGIGF
+143 EYLFLVYGILGGIGF
-158 CMVYIPA
+158 CMVYIPS

-177 ALATGVAL
+177 ALATGVAM

-198 TNILLEKTGWR
+198 TNILLELGWR
-209 MTLAIQGLMILS
+209 ETLAIQGLIVLS
-221 CAIFGLA
+221 CALFGLA

-235 TLGVTEDGT
+235 TLSVSN
-244 VVDEE
+244 EE
-249 KKLNGHGNTVAP
+249 AGEEQEKRKLNGHGNAVAP

-295 QRHHYPTAAEIFK
+295 QRHHYPTAQEIFK
-308 GMNLERRPSGQAS
+308 GMNLERRPSGQAQGS

-385 GRRPQDLAK
+385 GRRPQDIGK
-394 RAQGVAAAHDSAHH
+394 RVAGGGQGQSHS
-408 GQSSR
+408 SSR
-413 PMYRDDIFFT
+413 PMYRDDIFFS
-423 GSLTR
+423 GSLTH

-457 QKGCRICPEAVR
+457 QRGCRICPEAVR

-501 VPFSFLQDRA
+501 VPFSFLVDRA
-511 VQAGMS
+511 TSAGMDKSS
-517 AESAVS
+517 ALSVL
-523 IISGIGMINTFA
+523 SGIGLVNTFA

-540 SMSSF
+540 SISSF
-545 PSVKPLWLNN
+545 PAIKPLWLNN
-555 VALTAGGLAT
+555 FALTAGGIAT
-565 IFSGVVIN
+565 IFSGVVI
-573 SATQWGFAVLFGIC
+573 STATQWVFALFFGIC

-602 IGLEKLTNAFGFLM
+602 IGLEKLTNAYGFLM
-616 LFQGLAATIGSPIAG
+616 LFQGIAATVGSPIAG
-631 KCLSIALELGLG
+631 
-643 LLTICLYAIAGAL
+643 TLYSMSG
-656 YAATNSYNVAFYFAG
+656 SYDAAFYFAG

-678 FLCYPLTCISN
+678 FLCYPLTCVSR
-689 WEQRRNAKNEALP
+689 WEHKRDEKNSPLP
-702 TA
+702 AA